1 MAIHP
6 TSIVEPGAR
15 IHASADIG
23 PFCVIGPKVTI
34 GPGTK
39 LVQGVTVLGRTT
51 IGARNLIHPTC
62 VIGGD
67 PQDLKFK
74 GEDTTTSIGD
84 ENVIREGVTINKGT
98 VSGGGQTVI
107 GSRNLIMAIVHIAHD
122 CVVEDSCI
130 LANAAL
136 LAGHVRV
143 ESFAIISGWV
153 VVHHFV
159 TIGQHVFIGGAS
171 RVGQDVAPYML
182 LQGLGGEIRGINSV
196 GLKRRGFKAEAI
208 NALREAHRILWRSG
222 LPKPEALV
230 EVEKMGGQFSEIR
243 TVVEFLRASD
253 LGHMGRRR
261 ESRRP
266 PPASSAPPPEPEEDL
281 E

>member
-1 MAIHP
+1 MPIHP
-6 TSIVEPGAR
+6 SAIVEAGAR
-15 IHASADIG
+15 VHASAEIG

-39 LVQGVTVLGRTT
+39 LMQGVTVSGRTT
-51 IGARNLIHPTC
+51 IGARNLVHPLC

-67 PQDLKFK
+67 PQDLSFK
-74 GEDTTTSIGD
+74 GEDTSTVIGD
-84 ENVIREGVTINKGT
+84 ENIIRESVTINKGT
-98 VSGGGQTVI
+98 IKGGGQTVI
-107 GSRNLIMAIVHIAHD
+107 GNRNLIMAIVHLAHD
-122 CVVEDSCI
+122 CIVEDNCI

-159 TIGQHVFIGGAS
+159 TIGQHSFIGGAS

-182 LQGLGGEIRGINSV
+182 LQGMGGEIRGINSV
-196 GLKRRGFKAEAI
+196 GLKRRGFKAEAV
-208 NALREAHRILWRSG
+208 NALREAYRLLYRSG
-222 LPKPEALV
+222 LPKPDAMA
-230 EVEKMGGQFSEIR
+230 EVEKTYGQFPEIK
-243 TVVEFLRASD
+243 TVIEFLRASD

-261 ESRRP
+261 DARRA
-266 PPASSAPPPEPEEDL
+266 PPAASAPPPEPEDDIE
-281 E
+281 